1 MEGTVSVAVWFLS
14 ILVWGWY
21 APKWSPFTRNVCA
34 IVPCIAD
41 LILLVFFRRYWKLS
55 LVFPA
60 IGAGVYWLTERFP
73 KQPER
78 LAERR
83 NEVSFLQ
90 DMMFCAGGFWLSMQV
105 FMFCS

>member
-1 MEGTVSVAVWFLS
+1 MEGTVSVTVWFLA
-14 ILVWGWY
+14 IVVWGWY

-34 IVPCIAD
+34 IVPCVAD
-41 LILLVFFRRYWKLS
+41 LVLFVVLRRYWKLS
-55 LVFPA
+55 LVFLA

-73 KQPER
+73 KRPENR
-78 LAERR
+78 AERR
-83 NEVSFLQ
+83 KEVSFLQ